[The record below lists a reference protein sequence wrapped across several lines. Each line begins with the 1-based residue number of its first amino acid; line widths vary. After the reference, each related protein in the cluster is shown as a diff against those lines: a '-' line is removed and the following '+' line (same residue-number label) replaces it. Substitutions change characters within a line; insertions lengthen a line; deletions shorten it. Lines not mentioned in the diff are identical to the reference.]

1 MTKLEAIAWAGS
13 AANLS
18 KLLGVSRAAIC
29 QWKSVPDLRQ
39 WQLRAISEG
48 KLEVDQHLLETIR
61 QQ

>member
-1 MTKLEAIAWAGS
+1 MTKLEAIACAGS

-18 KLLGVSRAAIC
+18 KLLGVSRAAIT

>member
-13 AANLS
+13 AANLI

-29 QWKSVPDLRQ
+29 QWREVPVLRQ
-39 WQLRAISEG
+39 WQLKAISNDE
-48 KLEVDQHLLETIR
+48 LQPDPQLMESIR

>member
-29 QWKSVPDLRQ
+29 QWREVPVFRQ
-39 WQLRAISEG
+39 WHLKAISNDE
-48 KLEVDQHLLETIR
+48 LQPDPQLMESIR

>member
-29 QWKSVPDLRQ
+29 QWNTVPDLRQ
-39 WQLRAISEG
+39 WQLRAVSEG

>member
-18 KLLGVSRAAIC
+18 KLLGVSRAAIT

>member
-18 KLLGVSRAAIC
+18 KLLGVSRAAIT
-29 QWKSVPDLRQ
+29 QWTSVPDLRQ

>member
-1 MTKLEAIAWAGS
+1 MTKLDAIAWAGS

-18 KLLGVSRAAIC
+18 KLLNVSRAAIT

-48 KLEVDQHLLETIR
+48 KLEVDAHLLESVR
-61 QQ
+61 EQ